1 MSNHKNNNVPPIDQ
15 SKKRVISRSMA
26 LLVPMKQMPPNP
38 NQNQHQTISL
48 KGASR
53 EQRMESQPWRLQS
66 QAWPA
71 MAPLQ
76 EIKRPSEIVNESP
89 WLVVKPSKKSHEQTM
104 SPLVPMKYQWNPVIE
119 SPGEVGKPSK
129 KSHEQTMSPLVPM
142 KYQWNPVIGP
152 PGEVVKPP
160 KKRHEQTM
168 SLLVPMK
175 CQSKPVIGSPGEVVM
190 PSEKRHKQ
198 TMSLLVPMYEM
209 PIDPNQSQHVREV
222 LCEDENGNLKPVSK
236 MVPLVSTKQPN
247 QSHPGPVMVQ
257 MRHSCNQLEPAI
269 STQCGRAAFARV
281 AASTAK
287 TQKGLTLATV
297 APSTAKTQ
305 GGITSSEYDSYVM
318 SCLNGGGVGG
328 RAKQQRPI
336 PEDVFLNAVAEQRRM
351 LQYYSEHKVKANNT
365 SRPKRKEQ
373 GTSGPYE
380 RMGDILSLTFGLVVR
395 VVLVPAD
402 GHCGFHAFA
411 EFGSVHQLRKYCH
424 FAFRM
429 DPLMIATFREDQFEG
444 VLCEDEYGNLRDT
457 KTKYD
462 WFDEGCFNALLRVL
476 LPINTIIVIRLASWS
491 NPSNVTNHGFG
502 LQITIYQAFDPA
514 PARKPDENFNFD
526 EQCVP
531 REIIR
536 TDNATIKETQ
546 DAMRWADGLHVVGF
560 ANSHFCL
567 FKLENP
573 QCVFPNRDDNVPR
586 PCA

>member
-1 MSNHKNNNVPPIDQ
+1 MS
-15 SKKRVISRSMA
+15 
-26 LLVPMKQMPPNP
+26 LLVP
-38 NQNQHQTISL
+38 
-48 KGASR
+48 
-53 EQRMESQPWRLQS
+53 
-66 QAWPA
+66 
-71 MAPLQ
+71 
-76 EIKRPSEIVNESP
+76 IKCPSKPVNESP
-89 WLVVKPSKKSHEQTM
+89 EEVVKPSKK
-104 SPLVPMKYQWNPVIE
+104 
-119 SPGEVGKPSK
+119 
-129 KSHEQTMSPLVPM
+129 
-142 KYQWNPVIGP
+142 
-152 PGEVVKPP
+152 
-160 KKRHEQTM
+160 
-168 SLLVPMK
+168 
-175 CQSKPVIGSPGEVVM
+175 
-190 PSEKRHKQ
+190 RHKQ
-198 TMSLLVPMYEM
+198 PMSLLVPMYEM
-209 PIDPNQSQHVREV
+209 PIDPNQSQQVQGV
-222 LCEDENGNLKPVSK
+222 LCEDEYGNFQPVSM
-236 MVPLVSTKQPN
+236 MVPRVSTKQPN
-247 QSHPGPVMVQ
+247 LNQPGPIMVQ
-257 MRHSCNQLEPAI
+257 MQQSRNQLVPAI
-269 STQCGRAAFARV
+269 TTQCGRAAFARV

-287 TQKGLTLATV
+287 AQSGRVIPARVAASTVKTQSWRAAFTIA
-297 APSTAKTQ
+297 APSTGKTQ
-305 GGITSSEYDSYVM
+305 GGIAASEYDLCMM
-318 SCLNGGGVGG
+318 SCLNGGGIGG

-351 LQYYSEHKVKANNT
+351 LQYYSEHKVKANDT
-365 SRPKRKEQ
+365 SKPKRQKQ

-462 WFDEGCFNALLRVL
+462 WFDEGCFNALLRIL